1 MIPDKQ
7 LSVEDFLMFVLTL
20 LALVERRIVHNY
32 GQFLVA
38 LFMVNY
44 FTHLE
49 YRIKGNSWNL

>member
-32 GQFLVA
+32 GQFLVT

-49 YRIKGNSWNL
+49 YRIKGNS